1 MPVGTFITNALSWRA
16 AFAIVALAGA
26 TTYILARMWL
36 PHMPALPDHGFRN
49 QFHFLRTL
57 PPWLIFGGVIFAQT
71 GLYCWYSY
79 IDPQLTTIA
88 RFSTADLSWLMVV
101 AGAGMF
107 IGNLASGRLCD
118 RFKPSAVATGVMVG
132 GVVVLLLIFFFFDI
146 KWLAVALLLCGTGA
160 LFASGSPL
168 QSSIV
173 GYSKGGELLGGA
185 CIQIAYNGGN
195 AIAAQ
200 IGAAVIDTGLGYRY
214 VSLAGVPLVIL
225 GATVIYILYF
235 RYERRH

>member
-1 MPVGTFITNALSWRA
+1 M
-16 AFAIVALAGA
+16 
-26 TTYILARMWL
+26 
-36 PHMPALPDHGFRN
+36 
-49 QFHFLRTL
+49 
-57 PPWLIFGGVIFAQT
+57 
-71 GLYCWYSY
+71 
-79 IDPQLTTIA
+79 
-88 RFSTADLSWLMVV
+88 
-101 AGAGMF
+101 
-107 IGNLASGRLCD
+107 
-118 RFKPSAVATGVMVG
+118 
-132 GVVVLLLIFFFFDI
+132 
-146 KWLAVALLLCGTGA
+146 
-160 LFASGSPL
+160 